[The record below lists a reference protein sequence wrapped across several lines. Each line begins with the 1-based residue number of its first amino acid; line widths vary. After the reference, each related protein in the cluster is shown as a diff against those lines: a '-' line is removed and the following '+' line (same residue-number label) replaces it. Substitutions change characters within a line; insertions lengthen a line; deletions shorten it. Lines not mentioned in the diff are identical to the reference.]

1 MKANR
6 LAVVVVAAFVGLI
19 VLSSSLY
26 VVEMTEQVVV
36 TQFGKPIGDATTE
49 PGLKIKVPF
58 IQKVNSFEKRIL
70 EWDGSPRQ
78 IPTRDKRYIWVD
90 TFARWRIIDP
100 LKFMQSVTDELGAHA
115 RLDDVIDAIR
125 LDDIIDAITRDLLTS
140 HNLLEV
146 VRNPNREMEVFEM
159 DVPREAQE
167 EIGIGRSEIAELIQE
182 RAAEQMPRYGI
193 ELIDVQIKRVNYV
206 EEVRQKVYERM
217 ISERQRIAERYRSEG
232 KGQSAEIRGQKEKEL
247 QRITS
252 GAYRVAEELKGKA
265 DADAAKIYADAF
277 GRDPEFYSFLR
288 TLESYKATLDSES
301 TLILTTDGDYFKL
314 LKTMK

>member
-1 MKANR
+1 MRTTK
-6 LAVVVVAAFVGLI
+6 LAVIAVVAFLGLI

-26 VVEMTEQVVV
+26 VVDMTQQVVI
-36 TQFGKPIGDATTE
+36 TQFGKPIGKAVGD

-58 IQKVNSFEKRIL
+58 IQKVNTFDKRIL

-78 IPTRDKRYIWVD
+78 VPTRDKRYIWVD

-100 LKFMQSVTDELGAHA
+100 LKFMQSVTDESGAHA
-115 RLDDVIDAIR
+115 RLDDVIDAI
-125 LDDIIDAITRDLLTS
+125 TRDLLTS
-140 HNLLEV
+140 HDLIEV
-146 VRNPNREMEVFEM
+146 VRNTDREMEIFEL
-159 DVPREAQE
+159 DVPREAQV
-167 EIGIGRSEIAELIQE
+167 EIKVGRLGITREVLT
-182 RAAEQMPRYGI
+182 RAAVQMPRYGI
-193 ELIDVQIKRVNYV
+193 ELVDVQIKRVNYV

-232 KGQSAEIRGQKEKEL
+232 QGQSAEIRGQKEKEL

-288 TLESYKATLDSES
+288 TLESYKTTLDSES
-301 TLILTTDGDYFKL
+301 TLILTTDSDYFRF
-314 LKTMK
+314 LKEMKGN